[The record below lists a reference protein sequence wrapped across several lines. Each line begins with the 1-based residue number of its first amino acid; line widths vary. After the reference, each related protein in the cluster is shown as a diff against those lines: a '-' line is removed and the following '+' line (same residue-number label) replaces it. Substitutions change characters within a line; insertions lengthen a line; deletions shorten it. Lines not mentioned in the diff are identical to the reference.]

1 MSDDVVEARLGRPPQ
16 DMLEAAVVL
25 EAWAGVPPSRAL
37 EAGRELM
44 PAVHAAPRRSS
55 GRVADPPPR
64 RRIAFETLAF
74 AVSVLAIALWAAPLR
89 REIGDEGLRQALVVA
104 LPLTLALQW
113 GLSSRYL
120 SYPGGPAALVR
131 HRFALTAGVAVVV
144 AAPTAALGSAGL
156 VAALL
161 TVVWAGGAVLIRR
174 GGALAYAALV
184 AAVTPAIMAAANP
197 PLVLGGLGAAV
208 VAAALL
214 PPRARAL
221 RPPPLGRW
229 DRALG
234 SALIGAALG
243 VLLVGDPSVG
253 WTTGPGTALLLVPSI
268 VAGCWG
274 SIYVWRL
281 SHALPSSLVGVGL
294 AERPRA
300 TALRVLAGA
309 LARTVLSC
317 ALLSLLAATL
327 LPLPLGESG
336 AATAC
341 TLVGFGLLALV
352 TLLAGLLASLGRG
365 RSALVA
371 VAAGVAVEALAPASQ
386 PGGALIAGA
395 AVAVAILL
403 PAAIA
408 PLRRPAATVATTVW
422 IA

>member
-37 EAGRELM
+37 EAGRGLM
-44 PAVHAAPRRSS
+44 PDDHAAPLRSM
-55 GRVADPPPR
+55 GRVADPPQR
-64 RRIAFETLAF
+64 RRIALEMLAF
-74 AVSVLAIALWAAPLR
+74 GVSVLAIALWATSLR
-89 REIGDEGLRQALVVA
+89 RAIGDDGLRRALAVA

-120 SYPGGPAALVR
+120 SRPGGAAALAR
-131 HRFALTAGVAVVV
+131 HRFTLLAGLAVVV
-144 AAPTAALGSAGL
+144 AAPTAALGPTGL
-156 VAALL
+156 IAALL

-174 GGALAYAALV
+174 GGALAYTALV
-184 AAVTPAIMAAANP
+184 AAATPAMLDARDPRLA
-197 PLVLGGLGAAV
+197 LGALAGAV
-208 VAAALL
+208 TLAALV
-214 PPRARAL
+214 PPRSRTV
-221 RPPPLGRW
+221 RHGSLGRW
-229 DRALG
+229 DTALG

-253 WTTGPGTALLLVPSI
+253 WTAGPAAALLLVPSI

-274 SIYVWRL
+274 SAHVWRL
-281 SHALPSSLVGVGL
+281 SHALPSSLVGVGI
-294 AERPRA
+294 AERPGT
-300 TALRVLAGA
+300 TAIRVLAGA

-317 ALLSLLAATL
+317 TVLSLLAATL
-327 LPLPLGESG
+327 LPLSETGT
-336 AATAC
+336 ATAC
-341 TLVGFGLLALV
+341 TLLGFGLLALV
-352 TLLAGLLASLGRG
+352 TLLAGLLASLARG
-365 RSALVA
+365 RWALVA
-371 VAAGVAVEALAPASQ
+371 VGAGVAVEALMPPPV

-403 PAAIA
+403 PAAVA